1 MKAQVLMIAG
11 AFLVALPTVGH
22 SQEMEMQVASC
33 LGKKSSYGRLQ
44 LEKAATNYEAGLKS
58 GVDGLVESS
67 ITYSTLLR
75 VAAPELD
82 LCGIRSELDKISKS
96 GNTPAIRYK
105 AYLAGIVFEN
115 PQAFQN
121 AVGNEDTDGNQ
132 LFGMVAEHVSRS
144 LLGYKGR

>member
-1 MKAQVLMIAG
+1 MR
-11 AFLVALPTVGH
+11 
-22 SQEMEMQVASC
+22 VASC
-33 LGKKSSYGRLQ
+33 LGKKSSYSRLH
-44 LEKAATNYEAGLKS
+44 LEKAAANYAAGLKS

-82 LCGIRSELDKISKS
+82 LCGIRAELDKIATS

-105 AYLAGIVFEN
+105 AYLASIVFEN

-121 AVGNEDTDGNQ
+121 AFGNEDADGNQ
-132 LFGMVAEHVSRS
+132 LFGMVAEHVSRN
-144 LLGYKGR
+144 LLGYKAR